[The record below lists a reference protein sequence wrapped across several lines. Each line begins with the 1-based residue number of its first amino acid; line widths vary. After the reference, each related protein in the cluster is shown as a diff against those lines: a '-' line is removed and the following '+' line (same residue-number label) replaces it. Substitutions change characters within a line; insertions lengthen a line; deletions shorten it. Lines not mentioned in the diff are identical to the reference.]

1 MQILY
6 AAPFLVSAAIVYFLC
21 LLPPFAR
28 RHALV
33 VPVGIL
39 SFGFGARFAF
49 VVEALVTV
57 KLGRKTPA
65 TWADLVVFMTG
76 GLLISLVC
84 SIIFRQIASNLATWV
99 IQCGLVA
106 ASFCSSVTLM
116 AVPSGLV
123 QTYGPDMLK
132 RFTIETACVLLGATA
147 WLSTWL
153 VRRAEL
159 FRPLPL
165 RITSSATPRQHSS

>member
-6 AAPFLVSAAIVYFLC
+6 AAPFLVSAATAYFLC
-21 LLPPFAR
+21 LLSPFAR
-28 RHALV
+28 RHAVV

-39 SFGFGARFAF
+39 SFGFGSLFAF
-49 VVEALVTV
+49 VVEVLVTR
-57 KLGRKTPA
+57 KFGRKTPA
-65 TWADLVVFMTG
+65 TWADLLVSVLG
-76 GLLISLVC
+76 GLLVSLVC
-84 SIIFRQIASNLATWV
+84 SIIYRQVVSTLATWT

-106 ASFCSSVTLM
+106 ASLCSSVTLI
-116 AVPSGLV
+116 AVHSGLV
-123 QTYGPDMLK
+123 QTYGPNVLK
-132 RFTIETACVLLGATA
+132 RFTTETDCVLLAATA

-165 RITSSATPRQHSS
+165 RIEHGDKLIQHSS

>member
-21 LLPPFAR
+21 LLPPLAR

-39 SFGFGARFAF
+39 SFGFGALFAF
-49 VVEALVTV
+49 LVEALVTE
-57 KLGRKTPA
+57 KLGRKSPA
-65 TWADLVVFMTG
+65 TWADWVVSITG

-84 SIIFRQIASNLATWV
+84 SIIFRQIVSILAIWFV
-99 IQCGLVA
+99 QCGLVA

-116 AVPSGLV
+116 AVCSALV

-132 RFTIETACVLLGATA
+132 RFTIETDCALLVATA

-165 RITSSATPRQHSS
+165 HMTGTPPRHSS